1 MTNNNEEK
9 IVAVRKNER
18 GNIISVKLSDGKI
31 MSVNDAI
38 SLCKSGGLR
47 QYHVGVNPYD
57 NEEFLASDANTIEE
71 DNLDNLPTF

>member
-18 GNIISVKLSDGKI
+18 GNIISVKLSGGKI
-31 MSVNDAI
+31 MSVEDAI
-38 SLCKSGGLR
+38 NLCKSGGLR

-57 NEEFLASDANTIEE
+57 RGEFLAADANTIEE